1 MGAAITT
8 LDKLRQDHASAA
20 QLLRA
25 LEWQLSAFKLSK
37 QPDYDV
43 LLAAVTYFRAFPD
56 LSHHPTEDLIFD
68 KLRERAP
75 DSAGS
80 VGDLRGAHDA
90 LADQVRTLARG
101 LSSILIEAELPREA
115 ILRWFAEFIDH
126 QRQHIEMEEST
137 FFPAAEKTL
146 TEADWRDIEAEIAR
160 STDPALEANADEKL
174 AELREAIFAW
184 QWQDEVSLHLQQ

>member
-1 MGAAITT
+1 MGDAMTI
-8 LDKLRQDHASAA
+8 LDKLRHEHASAV

-25 LEWQLSAFKLSK
+25 LEWQLSEFKLSK

-43 LLAAVTYFRAFPD
+43 LLAAVDYFTTFPG
-56 LSHHPTEDLIFD
+56 LSHHPSEDLIFD

-75 DSAGS
+75 DIADS

-90 LADQVRTLARG
+90 LADRVRALAHG
-101 LSSILIEAELPREA
+101 LGSILAEAELPREA

-137 FFPAAEKTL
+137 FFPAAEKRL
-146 TEADWRDIEAEIAR
+146 TEGDWRAIQAEIAR
-160 STDPALEANADEKL
+160 SVDPVLEANADEKF
-174 AELREAIFAW
+174 AELREAIVTW
-184 QWQDEVSLHLQQ
+184 QRQDEASLHLQR